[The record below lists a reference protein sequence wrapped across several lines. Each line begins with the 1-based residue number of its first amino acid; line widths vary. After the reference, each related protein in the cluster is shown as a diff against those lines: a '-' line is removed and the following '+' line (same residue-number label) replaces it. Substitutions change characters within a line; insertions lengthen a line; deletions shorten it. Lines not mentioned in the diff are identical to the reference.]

1 MSTPY
6 RIEYKGIIS
15 IANYADWY
23 PRDILQE
30 VIPYDLKL
38 ISNNKDK
45 WLANLAL
52 EQSDYYG
59 NKIDAYGEC
68 PAEYSYI
75 VKLNK
80 NEEYEVT
87 IYNFS
92 IKIAMV
98 NLKQLAQMPIEK
110 YDIMLDEIQYSCECI
125 DIETKDM
132 IESYGHEIYI
142 EVNKLL

>member
-15 IANYADWY
+15 IANCSDGY

-52 EQSDYYG
+52 EQNDYYG
-59 NKIDAYGEC
+59 TKIDIYAEY

-75 VKLNK
+75 VELNK

-87 IYNFS
+87 VYHYS
-92 IKIAMV
+92 KKIAMV
-98 NLKQLAQMPIEK
+98 NLKKLAQMPVEE

-125 DIETKDM
+125 CIETKDM
-132 IESYGHEIYI
+132 IESYGHKIYI
-142 EVNKLL
+142 EVNK

>member
-15 IANYADWY
+15 IANSSNGY

-30 VIPYDLKL
+30 VIPYDLEL
-38 ISNNKDK
+38 ISSNKDN

-52 EQSDYYG
+52 EQDDYYG
-59 NKIDAYGEC
+59 TKIDISGEY

-75 VKLNK
+75 VELNK

-87 IYNFS
+87 IYNYS
-92 IKIAMV
+92 NKIAMV
-98 NLKQLAQMPIEK
+98 NLKNLVRMTVEE
-110 YDIMLDEIQYSCECI
+110 YNIMFDEIQSSCKYI
-125 DIETKDM
+125 NMETKDM
-132 IESYGHEIYI
+132 IESYEHKIYI
-142 EVNKLL
+142 EVNK